1 MNKTEKRA
9 APHQSITSTPS
20 PTIEF
25 DVKKVSN
32 EVESLIQEDFKEFE
46 DIKRKLEGV
55 TDVEHNLSFTFEEA
69 TDAESDLSLESTD
82 KGILHLSTRSDNQGL
97 FFSISLR
104 RKHNIF
110 SIEQIHVFES
120 IQAHFDVN
128 FIVKRIRFHMTKD
141 N

>member
-32 EVESLIQEDFKEFE
+32 EVESLIQEDFKDFE

-82 KGILHLSTRSDNQGL
+82 KEYYIYLPALITKGY
-97 FFSISLR
+97 FFQY
-104 RKHNIF
+104 H
-110 SIEQIHVFES
+110 
-120 IQAHFDVN
+120 
-128 FIVKRIRFHMTKD
+128 
-141 N
+141 